1 MGKKQPKS
9 LSKGRPPL
17 SKPTGSLSSKA
28 TRTIIR
34 KHHNLLK
41 AQQQAAKSGDSATA
55 DRIKTEINENG
66 GLEKYQKASQI
77 GQLSSRGGDT
87 SKLLK
92 TWLEELDLVSK
103 GSAAI
108 PLQVLEVGCLK
119 EDNVIST
126 VRNLNLVRIDL
137 HSSHPSILE
146 QDFMERPLPT
156 SDQER
161 FDIVSLSLVL
171 NYVAAPVERG
181 EMLMRTTSFLR
192 KSDSEV
198 LPALF
203 FTLPL
208 PCVNNSRYLTEEH
221 LKEIMASLGYRL
233 LKSKETTKIY
243 YSFWQFDENIISR
256 KIFKKLEIRQG
267 GNRNNFSVVVDYE

>member
-1 MGKKQPKS
+1 MGRKQTRS
-9 LSKGRPPL
+9 LAKGRPPL
-17 SKPTGSLSSKA
+17 SKPNASLSSRA

-41 AQQQAAKSGDSATA
+41 AQSLANRSGDSATL
-55 DRIKTEINENG
+55 DRIAKEINENG

-92 TWLEELDLVSK
+92 TWLEELDIVSK
-103 GSAAI
+103 GSTVQ
-108 PLQVLEVGCLK
+108 PLDVLEVGCLK

-126 VRNLNLVRIDL
+126 VKGMNLVRIDL

-146 QDFMERPLPT
+146 QDFMLRPLPKN
-156 SDQER
+156 DQDR
-161 FDIVSLSLVL
+161 FDILSLSLVL
-171 NYVAAPVERG
+171 NYVATANDRG
-181 EMLMRTTSFLR
+181 AMLIRTTEFLR
-192 KSDSEV
+192 KSSLEI

-208 PCVNNSRYLTEEH
+208 PCVVNSRYMTSQH
-221 LKEIMASLGYRL
+221 LEDIMASLGYTL

-243 YSFWQFDENIISR
+243 YSLWSFDENKKSR
-256 KIFKKLEIRQG
+256 KQFKKTEIHPG
-267 GNRNNFSVVVDYE
+267 KGRNNFSIVVDI